1 MRNKYRKI
9 VRSSTLRSSKLHD
22 LVRHLKLWYVNCAQ
36 RKYCFFRKYSRPY
49 ISHRDDQQRYTNIK
63 AYVYMMGTENRRVV
77 KMVQTME
84 RKVRNKYR
92 RIVKNSVPVDSK
104 LYDFVTVDISQL
116 VRCQL
121 C

>member
-1 MRNKYRKI
+1 M
-9 VRSSTLRSSKLHD
+9 ST
-22 LVRHLKLWYVNCAQ
+22 VLKENIA
-36 RKYCFFRKYSRPY
+36 FSENIPDHIFR
-49 ISHRDDQQRYTNIK
+49 IADDQQRYTNIK
-63 AYVYMMGTENRRVV
+63 AYLYMMGTENRRVV